1 MTDTDPTNRSES
13 ATVLH
18 QYIEEL
24 RDALAHAV
32 RLLSHSAGREAVDD
46 PGQAER
52 LMTAAVHMTD
62 LLARTA
68 PATATATDILTA
80 MEASD

>member
-1 MTDTDPTNRSES
+1 MTETDRTNRGES
-13 ATVLH
+13 AAALLQH
-18 QYIEEL
+18 IEEL

-32 RLLSHSAGREAVDD
+32 RLLSHSAGREAADD

-68 PATATATDILTA
+68 PATATDILTA
-80 MEASD
+80 METSD